1 MSRLF
6 ASKLEGLSEHYA
18 DIVASLKS
26 IESHAI
32 SIVRADDYNEL
43 PAVCFGT
50 EGGVGSGVFD
60 NDIFD
65 VFEWAYGSYFDIA
78 SSHFAY
84 ARRSDHSETMQV
96 VLEIML
102 DFTMLKAGVVECELD
117 ALLRLWFFEIWKDSA
132 KSLEAYSKNDDDED
146 CYDLSVFTHLAYTA
160 NHTVQKLEK
169 YFGYLAQDNK

>member
-18 DIVASLKS
+18 DIVSSLKS

-32 SIVRADDYNEL
+32 SIVRADDYDEL
-43 PAVCFGT
+43 PAVCFAT
-50 EGGVGSGVFD
+50 EGGVGLGVFD

-65 VFEWAYGSYFDIA
+65 VFKWAYGSYADIA

-84 ARRSDHSETMQV
+84 ARRSDHSEIV
-96 VLEIML
+96 YEILEIMI
-102 DFTMLKAGVVECELD
+102 DFMTLKEGAVECELD

-132 KSLEAYSKNDDDED
+132 KSNEAYIKNDDGED
-146 CYDLSVFTHLAYTA
+146 CYDLSVFTHLAYA
-160 NHTVQKLEK
+160 ADHTVQKLEK
-169 YFGYLAQDNK
+169 FFGYLAQDNK